1 MGCVSSR
8 AKEDRS
14 QTFDNIIDEALTKMK
29 NSKANSYLWINFS
42 ALCEDSP
49 CPFPS
54 SKFSDRDME
63 KLSEALFK
71 LPNLTHLSIDT
82 CDVEVPEEGFRKL
95 SESIAQLKNLEGL
108 YLWLNSKKELSAES
122 LFNLSNSLMQ
132 LHNLTEMKIYI
143 LVNDSGLK
151 ILSDALSKLQNL
163 TKFVLHIYRKRE
175 FSDEASICFSKALAE
190 MHSLKELRLFFSISD
205 SGVKILSESIPH
217 IYNLN
222 DFEWQLADDDKIT
235 ESGWTGL
242 FESFAKLSNLNKL
255 KFNNALKKIKEAE
268 LGEVLARL
276 ENLNSLDITFSDGC
290 IIEDSGLKKLCESL
304 AKLQKLTEMQFV
316 FYKST
321 KITDDG
327 LVSSVNCFPQRYS
340 MFKFS
345 IVKV

>member
-1 MGCVSSR
+1 
-8 AKEDRS
+8 
-14 QTFDNIIDEALTKMK
+14 
-29 NSKANSYLWINFS
+29 
-42 ALCEDSP
+42 
-49 CPFPS
+49 
-54 SKFSDRDME
+54 
-63 KLSEALFK
+63 
-71 LPNLTHLSIDT
+71 
-82 CDVEVPEEGFRKL
+82 
-95 SESIAQLKNLEGL
+95 
-108 YLWLNSKKELSAES
+108 
-122 LFNLSNSLMQ
+122 MQ